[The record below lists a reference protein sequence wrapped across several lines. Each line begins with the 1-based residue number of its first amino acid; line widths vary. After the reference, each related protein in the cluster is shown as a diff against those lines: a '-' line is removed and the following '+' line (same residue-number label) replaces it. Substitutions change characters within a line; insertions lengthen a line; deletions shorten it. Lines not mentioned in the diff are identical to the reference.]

1 MDLGLNN
8 TLKIDDVGPQFV
20 VDSKKKHWNPI
31 YSEWK
36 EIVLGGSRNS
46 YDRTS

>member
-8 TLKIDDVGPQFV
+8 TLEIVDGGPQFV
-20 VDSKKKHWNPI
+20 VDSKKKYWNSI

-36 EIVLGGSRNS
+36 EIVLGDSRNL
-46 YDRTS
+46 YDRIS